1 MNYYLLLSNQLS
13 SMNNRFDKVEDALN
27 ILKFMPAHMSEK
39 LDGLDLTVKYSDHN
53 IRRDLKSL
61 HEDVDTIVEILK
73 IHDRIPLAK

>member
-1 MNYYLLLSNQLS
+1 
-13 SMNNRFDKVEDALN
+13 MNNRFDKVEDALN
-27 ILKFMPAHMSEK
+27 ILKFMQAHMSEN